1 MSSGALTQAERAILG
16 QLADALIPA
25 APGAL
30 SASQAGVSDQL
41 LAQAVGYAPNLPTL
55 LRGIIGSVGGR
66 PPHDALLA
74 LKQSDSAAYDS
85 FCEAVAAIY
94 FLSPQVRTAVGFPGR
109 EPKPARVDVA
119 ELEELLMP
127 VLEAGFAPRAT

>member
-1 MSSGALTQAERAILG
+1 MSSEPLTAAERVLLG
-16 QLADALIPA
+16 ELADALIPP

-30 SASQAGVSDQL
+30 SASQAGVADHL
-41 LAQAVGYAPNLPTL
+41 LAQAAVYAPSLPAL
-55 LRGIIGSVGGR
+55 LRRIIGKVGGR
-66 PPHDALLA
+66 PPHAALLS

-94 FLSPQVRTAVGFPGR
+94 FMSPEVRTTVGFPGR